1 MVHAALAP
9 PQNSVQKLE
18 EVQHQPLP
26 LHDVRTP
33 FETATFGMGCFWGCD
48 SLFGATKGVLRTR
61 VGYAGGTT
69 EAPTYKKM
77 GDHTE
82 VIAIDYDPK
91 QITYKDLLKLFW
103 NNHEYGITAR
113 MKRQYAS
120 LILFHNEEQREIAE
134 ASLAHEQIH
143 RTPEEKIITE
153 VVPAG
158 PFYPAENYHQKYRL
172 QGHVDLAKSIGLT
185 SDLLLT
191 SHVAAR
197 LNGYLI
203 GVGGLEQFESE
214 ADLLGLSKD
223 HVQYVR
229 EYVIQNEGGGIFC

>member
-9 PQNSVQKLE
+9 AQNSVQKLE
-18 EVQHQPLP
+18 EVQHQP

-69 EAPTYKKM
+69 DDPKYKSL

-91 QITYKDLLKLFW
+91 KITYMDLLKLFW
-103 NNHEYGITAR
+103 NNHEYGITRR
-113 MKRQYAS
+113 MKRQYTS
-120 LILFHNEEQREIAE
+120 LILYHNEEQREIAE
-134 ASLAHEQIH
+134 ASLAHEQVQ
-143 RTPEEKIITE
+143 RAPEKIITE
-153 VVPAG
+153 VLQAG

-172 QGHVDLAKSIGLT
+172 QGHADLAKSIGLT

-214 ADLLGLSKD
+214 AGLLGLSKE